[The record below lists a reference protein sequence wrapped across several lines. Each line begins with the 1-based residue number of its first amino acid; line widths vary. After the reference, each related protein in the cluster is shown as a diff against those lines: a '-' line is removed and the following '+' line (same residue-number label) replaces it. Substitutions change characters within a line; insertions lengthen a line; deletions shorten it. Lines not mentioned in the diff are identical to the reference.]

1 MNEGLDTPADASLRA
16 TKGRSS
22 PLCYPQTCEP
32 DDIEIIPPDEFI
44 AKEGWRRIPVRAR
57 MCCSAEEDPNR
68 PPRFV
73 LKDIIPIGI
82 LKLEDDIGGLLLED
96 GSGYIALG

>member
-1 MNEGLDTPADASLRA
+1 
-16 TKGRSS
+16 
-22 PLCYPQTCEP
+22 
-32 DDIEIIPPDEFI
+32 
-44 AKEGWRRIPVRAR
+44 